1 MRVADT
7 APIAGPSRPRQR
19 KASTNRSWAG
29 YQTPHT
35 EQLHVVERYRII
47 EGGKAIEAV
56 AHVEDPGAFTMPWT
70 PTLSPRRA
78 KEVCAENN
86 ADFFDYKVQPIPTA
100 TTPDF

>member
-1 MRVADT
+1 MGRL
-7 APIAGPSRPRQR
+7 P
-19 KASTNRSWAG
+19 N
-29 YQTPHT
+29 PHT

-70 PTLSPRRA
+70 AYQRYRHVEQGPLGE
-78 KEVCAENN
+78 EVCAENN
-86 ADFFDYKVQPIPTA
+86 ADFFGYTIQPIPTA